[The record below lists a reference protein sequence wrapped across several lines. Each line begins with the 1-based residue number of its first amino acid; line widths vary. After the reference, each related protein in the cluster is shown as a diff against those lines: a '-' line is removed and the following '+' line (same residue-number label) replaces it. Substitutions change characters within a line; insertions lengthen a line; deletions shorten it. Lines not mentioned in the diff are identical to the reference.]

1 MSNFSGLSAIL
12 TVSLV
17 ALVTI
22 QMLKDKFQVVEN
34 YGENDDYNQNMNS
47 FTYGPDS
54 AQNTNEVVRNV
65 PVLNNL
71 NQGNVDQP
79 FGTGEAFRA
88 PYISENANQ
97 WSATPDAY
105 SLFQQEINSATPNSH
120 QLNNISGSL
129 NLPGPNAFMSDS
141 FVSVPN
147 ANMGREKNLSL
158 CAQNF
163 GLGVSANNVAS
174 SLLPMPGNQN
184 KLEGFSDCDFTN
196 SLSNQVFLSDHGLG
210 TDTTSGSL
218 RNANQDIRSLPPN
231 PKLNVGPWMNSTIY
245 PDLLRRPLESSPP
258 SLGVY
263 GNGPH
268 SSAVPVAINP

>member
-22 QMLKDKFQVVEN
+22 QMLKDKFQVIEN
-34 YGENDDYNQNMNS
+34 YGETDEHNQYMNS

-54 AQNTNEVVRNV
+54 AQNTNEVLRNV

-71 NQGNVDQP
+71 NLPHVEQP

-97 WSATPDAY
+97 WNATPDAY
-105 SLFQQEINSATPNSH
+105 SVFQQEISSATPNRD
-120 QLNNISGSL
+120 QLNNISGSS

-174 SLLPMPGNQN
+174 SLLPSPATQGQ
-184 KLEGFSDCDFTN
+184 LEGFSDCDITN
-196 SLSNQVFLSDHGLG
+196 SLSTQAFLTQYGG
-210 TDTTSGSL
+210 FNTTSGSL
-218 RNANQDIRSLPPN
+218 RNGNQDIRSLIPN
-231 PKLNVGPWMNSTIY
+231 PILNVGPWMNSTIY

-258 SLGVY
+258 SFGVY
-263 GNGPH
+263 GNGPY
-268 SSAVPVAINP
+268 SAAVPVAINP

>member
-34 YGENDDYNQNMNS
+34 YGETDEHNHYMNS

-71 NQGNVDQP
+71 NQAHVEQP

-88 PYISENANQ
+88 PYVSENANQ
-97 WSATPDAY
+97 WNATPDAY
-105 SLFQQEINSATPNSH
+105 SAFQQEISVQTPTGY
-120 QLNNISGSL
+120 QLDNISGSL

-174 SLLPMPGNQN
+174 SLLPMPGNQGQ
-184 KLEGFSDCDFTN
+184 LEGFSDCDITN
-196 SLSNQVFLSDHGLG
+196 TLSNQVFLSDHGLG

-218 RNANQDIRSLPPN
+218 RNGNQGLRSEPPN
-231 PKLNVGPWMNSTIY
+231 PILNVGPWMNSTIY
-245 PDLLRRPLESSPP
+245 PDLLRRPHEGPSP
-258 SLGVY
+258 SFGVY
-263 GNGPH
+263 GNGPN
-268 SSAVPVAINP
+268 SAAVPLAINP